1 MPFEADLAHALDR
14 TTDSLEPDLTTLL
27 SGAVERGRSR
37 RRRRSAGVIA
47 GVGACAVIAA
57 AGLVIPGTLAG
68 THSAGSD
75 MESVALA
82 MPRSA
87 ITGTQMIQALEMT
100 FPGSRFSQETGQSNN
115 PSDPSGGYVAN
126 GELVVDDGHGAA
138 MVGVSAVRLKLPLRD
153 GDGLSCERTPARAA
167 GDTCTL
173 SELPSSAE
181 IPGGAVVMSEQNA
194 AEHPARADTA
204 RRWTVTVTLKSTG
217 AQLQLVEWNSSGG
230 GSGSDTPKP
239 TRAAPPLSEQQVV
252 AALTGATWAPILGA
266 VG

>member
-14 TTDSLEPDLTTLL
+14 TTDFLEPDLTTLL

-57 AGLVIPGTLAG
+57 TGLIIPGALTG

-75 MESVALA
+75 IEPATLA

-87 ITGTQMIQALEMT
+87 ITDTQMIRALEMT
-100 FPGSRFSQETGQSNN
+100 FPGGRFSRETGQSNN
-115 PSDPSGGYVAN
+115 PSDPSAGYVAN

-138 MVGVSAVRLKLPLRD
+138 MVGVSALRLKLPLRD

-173 SELPSSAE
+173 SELPSSTA

-194 AEHPARADTA
+194 AQHPARADTA
-204 RRWTVTVTLKSTG
+204 RRWTLTVTLKSTG
-217 AQLQLVEWNSSGG
+217 AQLQMVQWNSTG
-230 GSGSDTPKP
+230 GSGPDAPKP
-239 TRAAPPLSEQQVV
+239 TRAAPPLSEQQAV
-252 AALTGATWAPILGA
+252 AALTGVTWAPILGS